1 MKALMFILS
10 SIVMG
15 SMAYAWNEPTGFR
28 DIPWGSTE
36 QVLEAK
42 LKEAIVCRNRSRSQ
56 YALPERVCEGDIT
69 IGPVPV
75 KGGFWFR
82 SGRFVGVSLL
92 FYPKDFFVI
101 EESFVGRYGSPT
113 SVYLEPIK
121 TREGQH
127 ETNRTIE
134 WIGSN
139 VRIYLQKYGSVDAG
153 SLADIATMAEH
164 EERVKRTLQE
174 IKQGAKDL

>member
-1 MKALMFILS
+1 MKAIMFILS
-10 SIVMG
+10 LLVIG
-15 SMAYAWNEPTGFR
+15 SMAFAWNEPTGFR

-36 QVLEAK
+36 QVLQAK
-42 LKEAIVCRNRSRSQ
+42 LKAAILCRNVSRN
-56 YALPERVCEGDIT
+56 ALPERVCEGHIT

-82 SGRFVGVSLL
+82 SGRFVGVSLR

-113 SVYLEPIK
+113 SVDVEPIK
-121 TREGQH
+121 TREGQQ
-127 ETNRTIE
+127 ETNRTIH

-153 SLADIATMAEH
+153 SIADIATMAEH
-164 EERVKRTLQE
+164 EGRVKRKLQE
-174 IKQGAKDL
+174 LGRGAKDL

>member
-10 SIVMG
+10 SLVMG

-42 LKEAIVCRNRSRSQ
+42 LKAAIVCRNRSHD
-56 YALPERVCEGDIT
+56 ALPERVCEGHTT

-75 KGGFWFR
+75 TGGFWFR
-82 SGRFVGVSLL
+82 SGRFVGVSLR

-101 EESFVGRYGSPT
+101 EESFVQRYGSPT
-113 SVYLEPIK
+113 SVNVEPIK
-121 TREGQH
+121 TREGQQ
-127 ETNRTIE
+127 ETNRTVE

-139 VRIYLQKYGSVDAG
+139 ARIYLQKYGSVDAG

-164 EERVKRTLQE
+164 EERVKRKLQE
-174 IKQGAKDL
+174 IEQGAKDL